1 MRTLPATLLAA
12 CLILSASAG
21 CASAPKAPPNA
32 MTDSPLRPNSA
43 EASMAAASRA
53 RTAATRKTDT
63 ADILHGDAVP
73 DPWRWLEDEKDDEV
87 QAWMAAEDALARREL
102 ERLPAREALSQR
114 MRKLFYADSSGV
126 PVQRPGRLFFMRT
139 YRDKEKAVLR
149 VRDTATG
156 EERTLLDPN
165 GWSADGAVSLG
176 EWNPSPDGR
185 KVAFTRRPNAADE
198 AVMHVID
205 VETGVEGPEAI
216 EGAKYAWPSW
226 SRDSSGFWYGRLP
239 TDASIPV
246 DERPGHAA
254 IYFHRLGEDWHG
266 DALVHGATGDPKTFI
281 DASASRD
288 GGTLFVSIQRG
299 WSENDLYA
307 LDLSK
312 PVPGGKGGS
321 GFQLIAKGEDA
332 TFEYVDTFG
341 GHHYF
346 LTNQGAPNKRVMRV
360 RTNGS
365 LEQQAWE
372 EAVPERPE
380 AVLDM
385 VRASGGRLL
394 LSYFEGAE
402 SRLRLADADGKNWSD
417 AALPGIGSVEVI
429 RGDPESPTA
438 FYSFTSFA
446 FPREVRSLE
455 AATGASAVW
464 ASSSAKEA
472 FDAESIQVEKVLF
485 SSKDGTQIP
494 LFIVGKKGTPRD
506 GTAPTL
512 LYGYGGFMVSMTP
525 RFRAGVIPWIEAG
538 GIYAVPCLRGGG
550 EFGKKWHD
558 AGRGK
563 NKQNVFDDFTGAAQW
578 LTDKGYTSPD
588 RLTIYGGSNGGLL
601 VGAAMVQ
608 RPDLFRAVL
617 CAVPLLDMLRYQLFG
632 SGRTWI
638 PEYGTAEKAEDY
650 RVLKAYSPYSNVRP
664 GTRYPAL
671 LMLSADHD
679 DRVDPMHARKFVA
692 AVRDASPETPVLLRI
707 EKNSG
712 HGGADQVEK
721 AIAQNADM
729 FAFLMA
735 LTGMTLPEA
744 SR

>member
-1 MRTLPATLLAA
+1 MTKTDTR
-12 CLILSASAG
+12 AS
-21 CASAPKAPPNA
+21 
-32 MTDSPLRPNSA
+32 SA
-43 EASMAAASRA
+43 ESDMAAASRA
-53 RTAATRKTDT
+53 RIAATRKVDA
-63 ADILHGDAVP
+63 ADVLHGDTVP
-73 DPWRWLEDEKDDEV
+73 DPWRWLEDEKNAEV
-87 QAWMAAEDALARREL
+87 QAWMADEDALARREL
-102 ERLPAREALSQR
+102 QALPARQALAQR
-114 MRKLFYADSSGV
+114 MRKLFYADSSRI
-126 PVQRPGRLFFMRT
+126 PDQRKGRLFFLKT
-139 YRDKEKAVLR
+139 YSDREKAVLR

-156 EERTLLDPN
+156 EEKTLLDPN
-165 GWSADGAVSLG
+165 LWSADGSVSLG

-288 GGTLFVSIQRG
+288 GSALFVSIQRG

-307 LDLSK
+307 LDLSN
-312 PVPGGKGGS
+312 GGKGG
-321 GFQLIAKGEDA
+321 FTLIAKGDDA
-332 TFEYVDTFG
+332 TFEYVDSFG

-346 LTNQGAPNKRVMRV
+346 LTNRGAPNKRVMRV
-360 RTNGS
+360 KAGGS
-365 LEQQAWE
+365 LSQENWQEVIA
-372 EAVPERPE
+372 ERPD
-380 AVLDM
+380 AALYLVS
-385 VRASGGRLL
+385 AAGGRLL

-402 SRLRLADADGKNWSD
+402 SRLRLADADGKSLSEV
-417 AALPGIGSVEVI
+417 ALPGIGSVNAIAGQPDE
-429 RGDPESPTA
+429 PTV
-438 FYSFTSFA
+438 FYGFTSFA
-446 FPREVRSLE
+446 TPLEVHALDVS
-455 AATGASAVW
+455 TGASSLW
-464 ASSSAKEA
+464 ASSSAKAA
-472 FDAESIQVEKVLF
+472 FDADSIQVEKVF
-485 SSKDGTQIP
+485 FTSKDGTQIP

-525 RFRAGVIPWIEAG
+525 YFRAGVIPWIEAG
-538 GIYAVPCLRGGG
+538 GLYAVPCLRGGG

-558 AGRGK
+558 AGRGP

-578 LTDKGYTSPD
+578 LIDNRYTSPG
-588 RLTIYGGSNGGLL
+588 RLAIYGGSNGGLL

-638 PEYGTAEKAEDY
+638 PEYGTAEKVEDY
-650 RVLKAYSPYSNVRP
+650 RVLKAYSPYANVRP

-735 LTGMTLPEA
+735 LTGMALPEA